1 MSRVSNSTI
10 FSYLNELDTDE
21 KEFIIKSIVNIFG
34 FNSIKAREIY
44 YERKSEYMKPK
55 FEASSKR
62 GGWSI
67 KDGKRI

>member
-34 FNSIKAREIY
+34 FN
-44 YERKSEYMKPK
+44 
-55 FEASSKR
+55 
-62 GGWSI
+62 
-67 KDGKRI
+67 